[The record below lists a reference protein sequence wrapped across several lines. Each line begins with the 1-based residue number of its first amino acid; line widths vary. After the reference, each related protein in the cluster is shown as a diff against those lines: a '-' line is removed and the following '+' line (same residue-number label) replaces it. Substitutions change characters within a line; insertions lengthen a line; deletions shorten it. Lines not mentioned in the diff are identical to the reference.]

1 VCKKEYMEEDKKF
14 QEVNIIGLWNQNIY
28 DSIQKLQD
36 FERICRDGAVSI
48 MEYLNIAPQRKAE
61 IQYQYLRM
69 IVSETGILL
78 GNARAR
84 IDKTFFL
91 KSKIQLRKIKNVI
104 DLEPEKLV
112 HSTHNQQSHSSE
124 HYLTED
130 FYSYLYNLTLIREGI
145 INELQDILFGVKE
158 GKMTGMEKTQEV
170 LRP

>member
-1 VCKKEYMEEDKKF
+1 MEEDKKF

-48 MEYLNIAPQRKAE
+48 MEYLNVAPQRKSE
-61 IQYQYLRM
+61 IQFQYLRM

-104 DLEPEKLV
+104 DYEPDKLI
-112 HSTHNQQSHSSE
+112 HSTHNQQSHTSE
-124 HYLTED
+124 HYLTEE
-130 FYSYLYNLTLIREGI
+130 FYEYLYKTTLIREGI
-145 INELQDILFGVKE
+145 IHELQDILFGVKE

-170 LRP
+170 IRQ